1 MQSAERRDRDRFLT
15 RVRADQK
22 ARSEKGPSAVQQDPS
37 IGRRGETTRKST
49 CVFGARAHARIPSLT
64 RSYTGEITGK
74 VKLKP
79 LDVDAERR
87 AYRYQDKLHADLFAQ
102 KHYREI
108 VPSHPLYKYK
118 SSQGQ
123 ADGVGES
130 ALTSNSVLRGR
141 TQAI

>member
-1 MQSAERRDRDRFLT
+1 MQSAERRDRDRFLA

-49 CVFGARAHARIPSLT
+49 CVFGTRAHARIPSLT

-87 AYRYQDKLHADLFAQ
+87 ASRYQDKLHADLLRKGIIAKLFLLI
-102 KHYREI
+102 RCTN
-108 VPSHPLYKYK
+108 
-118 SSQGQ
+118 
-123 ADGVGES
+123 
-130 ALTSNSVLRGR
+130 TSRVKAKPMELGNQL
-141 TQAI
+141 